1 MDPLSITSGVIG
13 IISSLAALSMKI
25 NDFYGDVQGAA
36 LEIQQLTHEVQDL
49 TLVLK
54 NLENAQA
61 KGILPHN
68 LKNDIGTILRRLD
81 GSVSET
87 ALFLDRTKKRKLQG
101 VYWAFT
107 GKNQCSQL
115 CRRLESYKSTI
126 NVTLTLSSVYVII
139 FSNIRSKVYSMRP
152 ISLQVL

>member
-1 MDPLSITSGVIG
+1 MDPLSITSGVIS

-25 NDFYGDVQGAA
+25 NGFYGDVQGAA

-54 NLENAQA
+54 NLEDAQA
-61 KGILPHN
+61 KGILPHS

-81 GSVSET
+81 GTVSET

-107 GKNQCSQL
+107 GKNQCSQF

-126 NVTLTLSSVYVII
+126 NVTLTLSSV
-139 FSNIRSKVYSMRP
+139 
-152 ISLQVL
+152 